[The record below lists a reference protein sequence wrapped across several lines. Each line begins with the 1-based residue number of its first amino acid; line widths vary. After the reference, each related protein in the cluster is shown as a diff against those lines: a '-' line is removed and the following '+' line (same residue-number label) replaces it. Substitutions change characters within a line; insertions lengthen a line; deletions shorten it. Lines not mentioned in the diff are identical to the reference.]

1 MAVYQVRLVNPALKL
16 DRTISVPDDQ
26 YILDMAED
34 AGIRLPAGCKQ
45 GECSACVA
53 KLISGKVNQSEQKFL
68 RPSEIE
74 AGYTIT
80 CVAYP
85 LSDCTLE
92 THQEQVL
99 YKASLYYKADKESGE

>member
-1 MAVYQVRLVNPALKL
+1 MTVYQIRLINQSIEL
-16 DRTISVPDDQ
+16 DRTIEVPHDQ

-34 AGIRLPAGCKQ
+34 AGVRLPSGCKQ
-45 GECSACVA
+45 GQCSACVA
-53 KLISGKVNQSEQKFL
+53 KIISGEVDQSEQTFL
-68 RPSEIE
+68 SPNEIQ
-74 AGYTIT
+74 AGYIVT

-99 YKASLYYKADKESGE
+99 YKSSLYFKS